1 MGTRSFSVN
10 MPKLQTSFLKYELNP
25 DFCREQ
31 DVLLAGDGAK
41 REIEIGQP
49 LGYGD
54 GDAPEAE
61 AVAGNVGNGV
71 LTLADPAVGTGV
83 VPGIY
88 RVICATESADGG
100 TFHVFDPA
108 GANIGTATVGAAF
121 DGVVKF
127 TVADGAEDF
136 DIGDTFEITVHPGEK
151 LTEWDPEAVDGS
163 QVFAGFAL
171 QRAVAADGTDSV
183 ALMLARGPAI
193 VASDGLAL
201 PEDITATQRAALYAA
216 AEAKSIVVRLS

>member
-1 MGTRSFSVN
+1 MGTRSFSVS

-25 DFCREQ
+25 DFTREQ
-31 DVLLAGDGAK
+31 DALLAGDGAK

-54 GDAPEAE
+54 GDAPEAA
-61 AVAGNVGNGV
+61 AVAGNTGNGV
-71 LTLADPAVGTGV
+71 MTLADPALGAGV

-88 RVICATESADGG
+88 RVVCATEAANAG

-108 GANIGTATVGAAF
+108 GANIGTATVAVAF

-127 TVADGAEDF
+127 TIADGATDF
-136 DIGDTFEITVHPGEK
+136 DIGDAFEITVHPGGK
-151 LTEWDPEAVDGS
+151 LKEWDPDAVDGS
-163 QVFAGFAL
+163 QVFEGFAL
-171 QRAVAADGTDSV
+171 QPAVAADGEDSV
-183 ALMLARGPAI
+183 VLMLARGPAI

-201 PEDITATQRAALYAA
+201 FEGITAGERAALYAA
-216 AEAKSIVVRLS
+216 AAAKSIVVRLS